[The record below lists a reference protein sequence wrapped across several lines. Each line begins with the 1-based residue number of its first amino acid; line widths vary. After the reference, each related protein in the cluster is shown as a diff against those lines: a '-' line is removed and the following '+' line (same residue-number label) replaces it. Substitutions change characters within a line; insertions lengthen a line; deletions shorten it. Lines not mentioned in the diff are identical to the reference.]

1 MTTEIFN
8 SRDTAYRSPTGAV
21 AAHTKVHFRIYP
33 KRQINCSGAWLVVEK
48 DGGAKETLDMFWCG
62 LHGEDGECWECDY
75 TPQETGL
82 YFYSFQLRTSRG
94 HRGLYREE
102 HSGRAQ
108 FSGDRRWQLTVYAED
123 FTTPDWPV
131 GGIMYQIFP
140 DRFAASG
147 TPKENIPAD
156 RVLHT
161 DMHDIP
167 CWRPNEQG
175 EVLNNDYYGGDLQG
189 IEDKL
194 PYLQSLGVT
203 CLYLNPIFE
212 AHSNHRYNTANYE
225 KVDPLL
231 GTQEDFSRLCR
242 KAKEHGIR
250 ILLDGVFSHT
260 GSDSIYFNKEKRYGD
275 SGAYNDRK
283 SPYYPW
289 YSFHK
294 WPEEYDC
301 WWDFRTLPNVKET
314 NTAYNRYINGRKGI
328 TKQWLQAGA
337 SGWRLD
343 VADELPDAFLDSLR
357 RSVKA
362 QDPEAVVLGEVWEDA
377 SCKTAYG
384 ERRRYLLGDQLDSV
398 MNYPFRDAILGFLTG
413 KDTAAMM
420 GIVEDVLENYPPQ
433 VIRLLMNHIGTHDTE
448 RAMTVLGGITGEGHD
463 REWQEK
469 QRLTPEG
476 YRQARQLLCLA
487 SLMQFTLPG
496 IPCIYYG
503 DEAGMQGCKDPFNRG
518 FYPWGEE
525 DVGLV
530 QWYRQLGEFR
540 RSVPVFKEGGLR
552 VLHALDDLVV
562 YTRTDSEG
570 RDAVLIA
577 INRGE
582 NVARATVE
590 ADFSKARFFSGVPV
604 TANVKL
610 PAHGYSIMLLQ
621 PVETPDGPQTKNSA
635 KTF

>member
-1 MTTEIFN
+1 MSFTQQTNQGVVFHTA
-8 SRDTAYRSPTGAV
+8 DTFS
-21 AAHTKVHFRIYP
+21 AA
-33 KRQINCSGAWLVVEK
+33 
-48 DGGAKETLDMFWCG
+48 
-62 LHGEDGECWECDY
+62 
-75 TPQETGL
+75 
-82 YFYSFQLRTSRG
+82 
-94 HRGLYREE
+94 
-102 HSGRAQ
+102 
-108 FSGDRRWQLTVYAED
+108 
-123 FTTPDWPV
+123 
-131 GGIMYQIFP
+131 GGIAHG
-140 DRFAASG
+140 FA
-147 TPKENIPAD
+147 TRI
-156 RVLHT
+156 
-161 DMHDIP
+161 
-167 CWRPNEQG
+167 
-175 EVLNNDYYGGDLQG
+175 GGVS
-189 IEDKL
+189 K
-194 PYLQSLGVT
+194 P
-203 CLYLNPIFE
+203 PF
-212 AHSNHRYNTANYE
+212 
-225 KVDPLL
+225 
-231 GTQEDFSRLCR
+231 
-242 KAKEHGIR
+242 
-250 ILLDGVFSHT
+250 
-260 GSDSIYFNKEKRYGD
+260 
-275 SGAYNDRK
+275 
-283 SPYYPW
+283 
-289 YSFHK
+289 
-294 WPEEYDC
+294 
-301 WWDFRTLPNVKET
+301 
-314 NTAYNRYINGRKGI
+314 
-328 TKQWLQAGA
+328 
-337 SGWRLD
+337 
-343 VADELPDAFLDSLR
+343 
-357 RSVKA
+357 
-362 QDPEAVVLGEVWEDA
+362 
-377 SCKTAYG
+377 
-384 ERRRYLLGDQLDSV
+384 DQLNLG
-398 MNYPFRDAILGFLTG
+398 MTRRD
-413 KDTAAMM
+413 DPQ
-420 GIVEDVLENYPPQ
+420 DVLENYPPQ

-590 ADFSKARFFSGVPV
+590 ADFSKARFFSGIPV

-621 PVETPDGPQTKNSA
+621 PVETPDGPQAKNSA